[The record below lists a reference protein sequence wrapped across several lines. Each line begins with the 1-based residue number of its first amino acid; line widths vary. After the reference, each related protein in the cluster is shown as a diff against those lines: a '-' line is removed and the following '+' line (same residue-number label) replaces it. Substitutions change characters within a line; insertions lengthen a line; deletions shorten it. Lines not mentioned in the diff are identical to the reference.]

1 MRRSLVLGFGLA
13 LSAVIAAPAQAD
25 TVSVIGTDAL
35 VWDKPVVDVKPGD
48 TVEWSFPGTAQYH
61 NVAIE
66 FPLPK
71 GPVRSIGGLPAPPF
85 SQVFDEQGE
94 FTFLCEVHQDTMRG
108 VVRVNAVAPP
118 PPPPPPLS
126 AQAYNNDAASVLP
139 AESNVTLDKAKPK
152 LSSVSA
158 RRVAKGAARV
168 RFRVSEESDV
178 SVAVKRDGR
187 TVKSGTASGNGRSA
201 WTVRGLRAGRY
212 TIQVRATD
220 IAGNRS
226 SLRTLRL
233 NVR

>member
-1 MRRSLVLGFGLA
+1 VRRSLGLGLGFA
-13 LSAVIAAPAQAD
+13 LTALIAAPAHAD

-35 VWDKPVVDVKPGD
+35 VWDKPVVDIKPGD
-48 TVEWSFPGTAQYH
+48 IVEWSFPNTAQYH
-61 NVAIE
+61 NVMIE

-71 GPVRSIGGLPAPPF
+71 GTVKSVGGLPAPSF
-85 SQVFDEQGE
+85 SQDFPDTGE

-126 AQAYNNDAASVLP
+126 AQAYDNTEATILAAE
-139 AESNVTLDKAKPK
+139 AGVTFDKTKPK

-158 RRVAKGAARV
+158 KRVAKGAARV
-168 RFRVSEESDV
+168 RLRVSEDSDV
-178 SVAVKRDGR
+178 SVAFKRGGK
-187 TVKSGTASGNGRSA
+187 TIKSGTVSGSGARSL
-201 WTVRGLRAGRY
+201 TVRGLKAGRY
-212 TIQVRATD
+212 SVQVRATD

-226 SLRTLRL
+226 SLRKLTL